1 MIGFDFTNATFAK
14 ADNGVWRLDRDW
26 DEHPPT
32 PREIEVLFAH
42 CMQLDQLLA
51 PLLRHFVAGNIQT
64 AEGLDNAKFEEVM
77 HWLAAVR
84 SIMGPP
90 RPLRVEEMHTASL
103 GPAE

>member
-1 MIGFDFTNATFAK
+1 MNVFDFAHASFTKSDDGQWSLT
-14 ADNGVWRLDRDW
+14 RDW
-26 DEHPPT
+26 ATYPPT
-32 PREIEVLFAH
+32 QIEIEVLFAH

-51 PLLRHFVAGNIQT
+51 PVLHHFVAGNIQT
-64 AEGLDNAKFEEVM
+64 AEDLDNAKFEEVI

-103 GPAE
+103 GAAE